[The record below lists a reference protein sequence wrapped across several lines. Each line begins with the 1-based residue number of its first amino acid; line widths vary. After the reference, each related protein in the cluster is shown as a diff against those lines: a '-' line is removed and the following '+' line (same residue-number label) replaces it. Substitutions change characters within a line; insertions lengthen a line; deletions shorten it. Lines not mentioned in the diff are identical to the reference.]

1 MLINIDSNNTENLIV
16 KSISKH
22 RKASFLDLVDCEA
35 ELKNFYWLTEEDS
48 FIIVQTE
55 KKTSVASE
63 KDVKIEVYHPITH
76 EKVELTLCQNLK
88 ANLYIPVDLSERTES
103 LYRRMMDQGY
113 DPFDYYDKFYREIC
127 TPYNS
132 ENGTDVLLDDS
143 EEFIYISVV
152 N

>member
-1 MLINIDSNNTENLIV
+1 MSQSMRELNRD
-16 KSISKH
+16 KS
-22 RKASFLDLVDCEA
+22 RKASYLDLGDCEA
-35 ELKNFYWLTEEDS
+35 ELKNYYGLTEEDS

-63 KDVKIEVYHPITH
+63 KDVQIEVYHPITH
-76 EKVELTLCQNLK
+76 EKVELTLCQNVK

-132 ENGTDVLLDDS
+132 ENGTDVLLEDR
-143 EEFIYISVV
+143 E
-152 N
+152 